1 MGALVR
7 GYRVPPSVVA
17 IGGGL
22 GLLTLDVLAGGAHA
36 EVVAIGLLV
45 VVLAIWLARVAKSW
59 TVLVAAAALVV
70 LLIPNNGSYILPE
83 ALPFKLE
90 PYRVLVGLL
99 LIGWIVSLLVDPRV
113 RARAS
118 GFGGP
123 LAAIIGVV
131 LVSDLANPARVGSTS
146 SYVIKAL
153 WLFFTFVLFYYMV
166 VSVVRTRAMVE
177 RIITVFV
184 SAGTIVGLAAI
195 VQRRSGYDVF
205 DHLHALLPMFHYVPA
220 AAAAIE
226 ERGGHL
232 RAFASSGHPI
242 ELSTVM
248 AMIIPFAAYLAI
260 TRKQRAWWLAAVAML
275 LGDFAGGSRT
285 GIIGVLVLIAVFLW
299 LRPRQ
304 TLRCWPALI
313 PLLVILHF
321 AAPGALGGL
330 EEEFFPQGGIVQQ
343 QSETEI
349 GPHGEVVY
357 SSRLSRIGPE
367 MHEYLKHD
375 PLVGQGYGTRVTGL
389 HQPNAD
395 NAIVL
400 DDEWLDTLLEVGLI
414 GVLAWVW
421 LFGLAIR
428 RLGVRAKLE
437 RNMPEGWLPVAIAAS
452 IATFA
457 SSMFFFDAF
466 GYVQATFMAFLQLAL
481 AAVVLHLPVNADAA
495 AATTAS
501 DLGAARETER
511 TQDNRDDANA
521 GAPAFG
527 TVLPHLS

>member
-7 GYRVPPSVVA
+7 ENRVPPSVAA
-17 IGGGL
+17 IGAGL
-22 GLLTLDVLAGGAHA
+22 GILTVDVLTGGAHA
-36 EVVAIGLLV
+36 ETIAIALLTI
-45 VVLAIWLARVAKSW
+45 VLAIWLARAAKSW
-59 TVLVAAAALVV
+59 TVLVAALALVV
-70 LLIPNNGSYILPE
+70 LLIPNNGSYVLPE

-90 PYRVLVGLL
+90 PYRVVVGLL
-99 LIGWIVSLLVDPRV
+99 LIGWIVSMLVDPRV

-123 LAAIIGVV
+123 LAAIICVI
-131 LVSDLANPARVGSTS
+131 LASDLVNPGRVGSAST
-146 SYVIKAL
+146 YVVKAL

-166 VSVVRTRAMVE
+166 VSVVRTRVVVE
-177 RIITVFV
+177 RIITVVV
-184 SAGTIVGLAAI
+184 SAGAIVGLAAI

-205 DHLHALLPMFHYVPA
+205 DHLHGVLPMFNYVPA

-248 AMIIPFAAYLAI
+248 AMMIPFAAYLAI
-260 TRKQRAWWLAAVAML
+260 TRKQRAWWLAATILL

-285 GIIGVLVLIAVFLW
+285 GFIGIVVLVAVFLW

-313 PLLVILHF
+313 PMLAILHF
-321 AAPGALGGL
+321 AAPGAIGSLV
-330 EEEFFPQGGIVQQ
+330 EELFPKGGIVQQ
-343 QSETEI
+343 ESETEV

-367 MHEYLKHD
+367 LHEYLQHN
-375 PLVGQGYGTRVTGL
+375 PLVGEGYGTRVTGL
-389 HQPNAD
+389 HSLNTD
-395 NAIVL
+395 NAIIL
-400 DDEWLDTLLEVGLI
+400 DDEWLDTLLEVGVL
-414 GVLAWVW
+414 GVLAWMW

-428 RLGVRAKLE
+428 RLGARAKLE
-437 RNMPEGWLPVAIAAS
+437 RDTTEGWLPVAIAAS

-466 GYVQATFMAFLQLAL
+466 GYVQATFMAFLLLAL
-481 AAVVLHLPVNADAA
+481 AAVVLRLPAHVADAA
-495 AATTAS
+495 TDPYATDPEHPRAREAGR
-501 DLGAARETER
+501 DNHALAPALGA
-511 TQDNRDDANA
+511 
-521 GAPAFG
+521 GA
-527 TVLPHLS
+527 LPHSP